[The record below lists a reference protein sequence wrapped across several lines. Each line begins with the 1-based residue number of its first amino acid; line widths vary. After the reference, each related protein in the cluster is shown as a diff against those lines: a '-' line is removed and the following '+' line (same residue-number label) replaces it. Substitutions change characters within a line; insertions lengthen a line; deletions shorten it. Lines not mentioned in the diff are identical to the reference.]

1 MADAPTPLKPGMPA
15 ISTGGRVG
23 AIVPQ
28 SFNEIVQIA
37 GAVVQAGM
45 APKGLDTTAKVT
57 IAIMHGMELGM
68 TPMAA
73 LQSIAVINGRPSI
86 FGDGLVALV
95 RASGHLEDLKEGID
109 VDDKGTPMLAWCEVK
124 RRGEATWK
132 RRELNY
138 VECVRAGWT
147 QKDGPWKLTPG
158 RMMSVRCRGWLL
170 RDVFADV
177 LRGIQSAEEAQDM
190 LDVGTATVVPPEPKR
205 SDYDPKTGEVVATP
219 TAEKKSEPSTGAKP
233 AEKKRQPR
241 NKSKAKPEMG
251 AGNDGQAGA
260 SAAPVAGDAA
270 ATASGQPAVTDVVD
284 ENAPIEFP
292 EFTRM
297 TEFLDFSAGWM
308 ADPARTPAHAK
319 QWEETFRDKIATA
332 GKSDIKRIANGIADV
347 LVVYG
352 QVLAREPAREPG
364 VEG

>member
-1 MADAPTPLKPGMPA
+1 
-15 ISTGGRVG
+15 
-23 AIVPQ
+23 
-28 SFNEIVQIA
+28 
-37 GAVVQAGM
+37 
-45 APKGLDTTAKVT
+45 
-57 IAIMHGMELGM
+57 
-68 TPMAA
+68 
-73 LQSIAVINGRPSI
+73 
-86 FGDGLVALV
+86 
-95 RASGHLEDLKEGID
+95 
-109 VDDKGTPMLAWCEVK
+109 
-124 RRGEATWK
+124 
-132 RRELNY
+132 
-138 VECVRAGWT
+138 
-147 QKDGPWKLTPG
+147 
-158 RMMSVRCRGWLL
+158 
-170 RDVFADV
+170 
-177 LRGIQSAEEAQDM
+177 
-190 LDVGTATVVPPEPKR
+190 
-205 SDYDPKTGEVVATP
+205 
-219 TAEKKSEPSTGAKP
+219 
-233 AEKKRQPR
+233 
-241 NKSKAKPEMG
+241 MG